1 MKKMLYFMGV
11 EWNWIFQRPHILAR
25 QLAEKYEITIVCPKQ
40 LIHPKHQ
47 NNKHPGK
54 LIELLQIPFQ
64 EKVRLI
70 GKMADL
76 WHKHLM
82 GKMDDYDLIWVGYP
96 LFGRYIPEDY
106 KGTIIYDC
114 MDNFE
119 ALYPDRRETA
129 LKRACAEEIK
139 LLSRADIVLV
149 SSLKLKEKM
158 LTINPEKKILLVRN
172 GYSNII
178 MEEPKQREIK
188 EQYILGYV
196 GTISE
201 WLDNY
206 VIEESLSINKKI
218 CYELVGPVANH
229 RQILNQRVS
238 YRGVIEHAE
247 LGEFVNK
254 IDCLLMPFL
263 VNDIILYVDPV
274 KLYEYIAWG
283 KCIISSWYPEVE
295 RFNDFVYFYHN
306 EQEYLS
312 LLEQLCKEGF
322 PAKFTKEQQREF
334 LEKNTWESRG
344 ELISQALE
352 T

>member
-1 MKKMLYFMGV
+1 M
-11 EWNWIFQRPHILAR
+11 
-25 QLAEKYEITIVCPKQ
+25 
-40 LIHPKHQ
+40 
-47 NNKHPGK
+47 
-54 LIELLQIPFQ
+54 
-64 EKVRLI
+64 
-70 GKMADL
+70 
-76 WHKHLM
+76 
-82 GKMDDYDLIWVGYP
+82 
-96 LFGRYIPEDY
+96 
-106 KGTIIYDC
+106 
-114 MDNFE
+114 
-119 ALYPDRRETA
+119 
-129 LKRACAEEIK
+129 
-139 LLSRADIVLV
+139 
-149 SSLKLKEKM
+149 
-158 LTINPEKKILLVRN
+158 
-172 GYSNII
+172 
-178 MEEPKQREIK
+178 
-188 EQYILGYV
+188 
-196 GTISE
+196 
-201 WLDNY
+201 
-206 VIEESLSINKKI
+206 IEESLSINKKI

-254 IDCLLMPFL
+254 LDCLLMPFL